1 MKKLRRKIMRKAAR
15 IAFDSLKDSAVK
27 SAAESVTDKKTAQ
40 SPEKPSS
47 KTVGSIV
54 IREMRKNDR
63 TEVVE
68 MMREALLAKEALTKD
83 SDAVFKR
90 NISECLSDST
100 FLDGYVFAYKEA
112 EDSLWGYALV
122 AHGFST
128 EAGKPCMWTDDLY
141 LREEARGL
149 GLTPAFLSYIGDM
162 YPDEVFRFTEQERSD
177 G

>member
-1 MKKLRRKIMRKAAR
+1 MRKAAR

-40 SPEKPSS
+40 SPEKASS

-54 IREMRKNDR
+54 IREMRKSDR
-63 TEVVE
+63 PEVME
-68 MMREALLAKEALTKD
+68 MMREALPAKAVLTKD

-90 NISECLSDST
+90 NISECLSDSR
-100 FLDGYVFAYKEA
+100 FLDGFVFAYKEA

-141 LREEARGL
+141 LREEASDL
-149 GLTPAFLSYIGDM
+149 GLTEAFRDYMGEVYSGEELRQQGDIK
-162 YPDEVFRFTEQERSD
+162 
-177 G
+177 